1 MENQERVEFINQ
13 LNDDI
18 KKKFLKL
25 YLKGVFGSKE
35 ITKKLIKAKSYNLN
49 IEEIIKEELEPKSKD
64 KNYVA
69 NLKNH
74 YEVVRK
80 KYRINKKWKDENE
93 KFSAIDK
100 MVEEKF
106 EDMKKFAMWYEE
118 AYLKIDEE
126 NRTCHYCGIKE
137 NILKNNLFGDDK
149 PINSK
154 KRAFNGKLQIE
165 RLDPDQ
171 GYNEEN
177 CVLACCICNNAK
189 SDMISAEN
197 FKKYFKTPIESFY
210 KDLLENKTPNN
221 SHN

>member
-35 ITKKLIKAKSYNLN
+35 ITKKLIKAKAYNLN
-49 IEEIIKEELEPKSKD
+49 IEEMVRVELKLNCIND
-64 KNYVA
+64 VI

-80 KYRINKKWKDENE
+80 KYKINKDIKDENE
-93 KFSAIDK
+93 KFGAIDK
-100 MVEEKF
+100 IVEEKF
-106 EDMKKFAMWYEE
+106 KDMKNFAMWYEK
-118 AYLKIDEE
+118 AYLKIESKSKLK
-126 NRTCHYCGIKE
+126 CHYCGIDEEK
-137 NILKNNLFGDDK
+137 LKNLFENK
-149 PINSK
+149 LITSK
-154 KRAFNGKLQIE
+154 KPSFNSSLQIE
-165 RLDPDQ
+165 RLNPDK

-189 SDMISAEN
+189 SDMISTSD
-197 FKKYFKTPIESFY
+197 FKDYFSESIKKFY
-210 KDLLENKTPNN
+210 SALLEKTPNN

>member
-1 MENQERVEFINQ
+1 MENQERVEFINR
-13 LNDDI
+13 LNDDT

-49 IEEIIKEELEPKSKD
+49 IEEIVREELEPKSKD

-80 KYRINKKWKDENE
+80 KYRINKKWKNENE

-106 EDMKKFAMWYEE
+106 EDMKKFAMWYEK
-118 AYLKIDEE
+118 AYLKIDEK
-126 NRTCHYCGIKE
+126 NRTCHYCGIEEDKLKKLFE
-137 NILKNNLFGDDK
+137 NKL
-149 PINSK
+149 INSK
-154 KRAFNGKLQIE
+154 KPSFNSSLQIE
-165 RLDPDQ
+165 RLDPDK

-189 SDMISAEN
+189 SDMISASD
-197 FKKYFKTPIESFY
+197 FKDYFSDSVKNFY
-210 KDLLENKTPNN
+210 KNLLKNIKPK
-221 SHN
+221 

>member
-35 ITKKLIKAKSYNLN
+35 ITKKLINAKAYNLN
-49 IEEIIKEELEPKSKD
+49 IEEMVRVELNLNCIND
-64 KNYVA
+64 VI

-80 KYRINKKWKDENE
+80 KYKINKDIKDENE
-93 KFSAIDK
+93 KFNTIDK

-106 EDMKKFAMWYEE
+106 KDMKNFAMWYEK
-118 AYLKIDEE
+118 AYLKIESKSKLK
-126 NRTCHYCGIKE
+126 CHYCGIDEEK
-137 NILKNNLFGDDK
+137 LKNLFENK
-149 PINSK
+149 LITSK
-154 KRAFNGKLQIE
+154 KPSFNSSLQIE
-165 RLDPDQ
+165 RLDPDK

-210 KDLLENKTPNN
+210 KDLLENKTTNN
-221 SHN
+221 FHN

>member
-1 MENQERVEFINQ
+1 MENQERVEFINR
-13 LNDDI
+13 LNDDT

-49 IEEIIKEELEPKSKD
+49 IEEIVREELEPKSKD

-100 MVEEKF
+100 IVEEKF
-106 EDMKKFAMWYEE
+106 EDMKNFAMWYEK
-118 AYLKIDEE
+118 AYLKIESKSKLK
-126 NRTCHYCGIKE
+126 CHYCGIDEEK
-137 NILKNNLFGDDK
+137 LKNIFENKL
-149 PINSK
+149 ITSK
-154 KRAFNGKLQIE
+154 KPSFNSSLQIE
-165 RLDPDQ
+165 RLNPDK

-189 SDMISAEN
+189 SDMISASDFE
-197 FKKYFKTPIESFY
+197 KYFSNSVKNFY
-210 KDLLENKTPNN
+210 KDLLENKTTNN
-221 SHN
+221 FS

>member
-1 MENQERVEFINQ
+1 MENQERVEFVNQ

-49 IEEIIKEELEPKSKD
+49 IEEIVREELEPKSKD

-80 KYRINKKWKDENE
+80 KYKINKKWKDENE
-93 KFSAIDK
+93 KFSTIDK

-126 NRTCHYCGIKE
+126 NRTCHYCGIDEDK
-137 NILKNNLFGDDK
+137 LKNLFK
-149 PINSK
+149 SKLITSK
-154 KRAFNGKLQIE
+154 KPSFNGSLQIE
-165 RLDPDQ
+165 RLNPDK

-189 SDMISAEN
+189 SDMISASDFKDYFSDSVKNFYEN
-197 FKKYFKTPIESFY
+197 
-210 KDLLENKTPNN
+210 LLKNIKPK
-221 SHN
+221 

>member
-1 MENQERVEFINQ
+1 MENQERVEFVNQ

-18 KKKFLKL
+18 KKHFLKF

-35 ITKKLIKAKSYNLN
+35 ITKKLIEAKSYNFN
-49 IEEIIKEELEPKSKD
+49 IEEIVKERLKLKCIND
-64 KNYVA
+64 VI

-80 KYRINKKWKDENE
+80 KYRISKKWKNENE

-106 EDMKKFAMWYEE
+106 EDMKKFAMWYEK
-118 AYLKIDEE
+118 AYLKVDEKHRTCYYCGIDEE
-126 NRTCHYCGIKE
+126 K
-137 NILKNNLFGDDK
+137 LKNLFDSK
-149 PINSK
+149 LIKSK
-154 KRAFNGKLQIE
+154 KHAFNGKLQIE
-165 RLDPDQ
+165 RLDPDK

-189 SDMISAEN
+189 SDIISADN
-197 FKKYFKTPIESFY
+197 FKDYFSASVKNY
-210 KDLLENKTPNN
+210 YNALLKK
-221 SHN
+221 

>member
-49 IEEIIKEELEPKSKD
+49 IEEIVREELEPKSKN

-106 EDMKKFAMWYEE
+106 EDMKKFAMWYEK
-118 AYLKIDEE
+118 AYLKIE
-126 NRTCHYCGIKE
+126 NKSNLQCYYCGIDE
-137 NILKNNLFGDDK
+137 KNLEDLFEK
-149 PINSK
+149 KLITSK
-154 KRAFNGKLQIE
+154 KPSFSGSLQIE
-165 RLDPDQ
+165 RLDPDK

-197 FKKYFKTPIESFY
+197 FKKYFKTPIENFY
-210 KDLLENKTPNN
+210 KDLLKNIKPK
-221 SHN
+221 

>member
-1 MENQERVEFINQ
+1 MESQERVEFINQ
-13 LNDDI
+13 LNDDT

-35 ITKKLIKAKSYNLN
+35 ITKKLIKTKSYNLS
-49 IEEIIKEELEPKSKD
+49 IEEIIREELELKLKD
-64 KNYVA
+64 KNYVT

-80 KYRINKKWKDENE
+80 KYRINKNWKDENE
-93 KFSAIDK
+93 KFSTIDK

-106 EDMKKFAMWYEE
+106 EDMKKFAMWYEKE
-118 AYLKIDEE
+118 YLKIESKSE
-126 NRTCHYCGIKE
+126 LKCHYCGIDEK
-137 NILKNNLFGDDK
+137 NLKDLFK
-149 PINSK
+149 NKLITSK
-154 KRAFNGKLQIE
+154 KPSFNGSLQIE
-165 RLDPDQ
+165 RLDPDK

-210 KDLLENKTPNN
+210 KDLLENKTTNN
-221 SHN
+221 FHN

>member
-1 MENQERVEFINQ
+1 MENQERVEFINR
-13 LNDDI
+13 LNDDT

-49 IEEIIKEELEPKSKD
+49 IEEMVRVELKLNCIND
-64 KNYVA
+64 VI

-80 KYRINKKWKDENE
+80 KYKINKDIKDENE
-93 KFSAIDK
+93 KFGAIDK
-100 MVEEKF
+100 IVEEKF
-106 EDMKKFAMWYEE
+106 KDMKNFAMWYEK
-118 AYLKIDEE
+118 AYLKIESKSKLK
-126 NRTCHYCGIKE
+126 CHYCGIDEEK
-137 NILKNNLFGDDK
+137 LKNLFENK
-149 PINSK
+149 LITSK
-154 KRAFNGKLQIE
+154 KPSFNSSLQIE

-221 SHN
+221 FS

>member
-1 MENQERVEFINQ
+1 MENQERVEFVNQ

-18 KKKFLKL
+18 KKHFLKL

-35 ITKKLIKAKSYNLN
+35 ITKKLIEAKSYNLN
-49 IEEIIKEELEPKSKD
+49 IEEIVKEGLKLKCIND
-64 KNYVA
+64 VI

-80 KYRINKKWKDENE
+80 KYRISKKWKNENE

-106 EDMKKFAMWYEE
+106 EDMKKFAMWYEK
-118 AYLKIDEE
+118 AYLKVDEKH
-126 NRTCHYCGIKE
+126 RTCHYCDIDEEK
-137 NILKNNLFGDDK
+137 LKNLFDSK
-149 PINSK
+149 LIKSK

-165 RLDPDQ
+165 RLEPDK

-177 CVLACCICNNAK
+177 CVLARCICNNAK
-189 SDMISAEN
+189 SDMISADN
-197 FKKYFKTPIESFY
+197 FKDYFSASVKNY
-210 KDLLENKTPNN
+210 YNALLKK
-221 SHN
+221 